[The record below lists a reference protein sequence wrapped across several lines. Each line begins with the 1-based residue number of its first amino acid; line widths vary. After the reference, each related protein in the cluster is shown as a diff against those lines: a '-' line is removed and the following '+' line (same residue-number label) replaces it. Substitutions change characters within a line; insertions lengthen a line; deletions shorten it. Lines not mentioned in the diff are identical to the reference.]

1 MAAGMTI
8 LGLVSFVDYFC
19 ARIYNEDFQYVR
31 EVINSYAQ
39 GKILEL
45 VWNTPQHYSLSVFIF
60 AVPFYVLFGN
70 VGILLYQWL
79 MIGVGAWGIY
89 AYARLLLPRGSIWP
103 LVHFFG
109 MWGLYSALA
118 GCIYLEVTGPLMIPW
133 IFYAFHRKMVFFC
146 IFLYLLRIFKGERCN
161 LVYFCFAYSMVS

>member
-19 ARIYNEDFQYVR
+19 ARIYNKDFQYVR
-31 EVINSYAQ
+31 VVVNSYAQ

-45 VWNTPQHYSLSVFIF
+45 VGGGPQHYSLSAYIS
-60 AVPFYVLFGN
+60 AVPFYILFGN

-79 MIGVGAWGIY
+79 MVGVGAWGIY
-89 AYARLLLPRGSIWP
+89 SYARLLLPQGSIWP

-118 GCIYLEVTGPLMIPW
+118 GCIYVEVTGLLMVP
-133 IFYAFHRKMVFFC
+133 
-146 IFLYLLRIFKGERCN
+146 
-161 LVYFCFAYSMVS
+161 